1 MCHSEELLIRLVILL
16 GKQVSCPLRLNRS
29 KAPERADAKNDAPA
43 QAGCP
48 TQRAGARFSR
58 ARRLAEWRGPIMPVS
73 RDRLNCPIKDVIC
86 ANHLPRPTGLPA
98 GSLLFATHSSPH
110 LHKMIHATP
119 P

>member
-73 RDRLNCPIKDVIC
+73 RYRLNSPITVLVWENDPQR
-86 ANHLPRPTGLPA
+86 LPQLPPDSVLPPPT
-98 GSLLFATHSSPH
+98 
-110 LHKMIHATP
+110 
-119 P
+119 